1 MLSRPSIATL
11 LLAGLL
17 LTFSMQ
23 QVAEAGFIAP
33 DQQHAQS
40 FLPSA
45 GPVDSEDSAPLRDAI
60 RELLHGD
67 FRDVALAGGGA
78 TMGSHTVQDS
88 PGGAPPGL
96 VSASGLGLAASPSF
110 GSLVPLRVSLP
121 PPFASRWF
129 RPPRNDS

>member
-1 MLSRPSIATL
+1 MLSRPSIPTL
-11 LLAGLL
+11 LLTGLL

-67 FRDVALAGGGA
+67 FRDVALAERGSS
-78 TMGSHTVQDS
+78 MGSGGVQDS
-88 PGGAPPGL
+88 PGGAPAGL
-96 VSASGLGLAASPSF
+96 PTTGATGLAASPSF
-110 GSLVPLRVSLP
+110 GSLVPLHVSLP

-129 RPPRNDS
+129 RPPRI